1 MADEKRSP
9 SPSFLKEPH
18 LQSIITHQPSNS
30 TIKATTTNET
40 EYSAS
45 RYSSRDELTT
55 PPSPPPVH
63 NKRSST
69 AYSTHRP
76 VSSVGT
82 RTNFRWSTISRD
94 TGTAATNRSRWST
107 STHGAGENNR
117 GSMAITALPPLF
129 FSPVPNLGLT
139 PIPLPPKEPSIYDE
153 NVDGLARN
161 WAPGKKWTT
170 TLFVA
175 WLAFISPLASS
186 MVAPA
191 VSLIRE
197 EFRYGGKDYDT
208 FLVSVFI
215 FGYVFGSLIAAPLSD
230 VFGRKI
236 VLDVSTTLFWFWE
249 LACALAPNV
258 TSLLIFRLFAGL
270 GASAS
275 LSVGGG
281 VISDLFD
288 DNTRGGATA
297 LFAIGPVIG
306 PVIGPIAG
314 GFLAEECGWRW
325 IFWLLFILSAVT
337 LVGLVAFN
345 RETNPEILSRRKD
358 VDVKQLT
365 VKQRIFK
372 ALDWGIGGEDDRNV
386 TKKELLRAMI
396 LPWKMLFTAPIV
408 ALLCIYAAFV
418 YGLLYLLL
426 TTITPTFVSV
436 YGFSL
441 GSAGLAYIGLG
452 IGFLIAVAIIGGT
465 TDRHIAKHKARN
477 NGILV
482 PERRLQLCIYFSF
495 LIPVSFF
502 WYGFTANEDTH
513 WAAPII
519 GLAPFAIGMIGVFL
533 PIQTYLIDASPVY
546 AACSTAALA
555 SSRNVVGTFLPLA
568 GPRLY
573 EELGL
578 DWGNA
583 TLGFIAVALIPVPA
597 LVYRYGAKLRSMS
610 TWMRNEDEEAMV
622 SRPRQQAAEVDVG
635 DFGKESHV

>member
-1 MADEKRSP
+1 M
-9 SPSFLKEPH
+9 
-18 LQSIITHQPSNS
+18 T
-30 TIKATTTNET
+30 
-40 EYSAS
+40 
-45 RYSSRDELTT
+45 
-55 PPSPPPVH
+55 
-63 NKRSST
+63 
-69 AYSTHRP
+69 
-76 VSSVGT
+76 
-82 RTNFRWSTISRD
+82 
-94 TGTAATNRSRWST
+94 
-107 STHGAGENNR
+107 
-117 GSMAITALPPLF
+117 ITALPPLF

-139 PIPLPPKEPSIYDE
+139 PIPLPPKEPSIYDDHI
-153 NVDGLARN
+153 DGLART

-186 MVAPA
+186 MIAPA
-191 VSLIRE
+191 VSLIRR
-197 EFRYGGKDYDT
+197 EFQYEGQDYDT

-230 VFGRKI
+230 MFGRKV
-236 VLDVSTTLFWFWE
+236 VLDISTTLFWLWE

-314 GFLAEECGWRW
+314 GFLAENRGWRW
-325 IFWLLFILSAVT
+325 IFWLLFILSGLT
-337 LVGLVAFN
+337 LIGLISLN
-345 RETNPEILSRRKD
+345 RETNPEILSRRRD
-358 VDVKQLT
+358 VDVRQLT
-365 VKQRIFK
+365 LKQR
-372 ALDWGIGGEDDRNV
+372 EDDRSV
-386 TKKELLRAMI
+386 TKKELLRAMV

-436 YGFSL
+436 YGFTL

-477 NGILV
+477 NGVLV

-502 WYGFTANEDTH
+502 WYGFTANYDTH

-533 PIQTYLIDASPVY
+533 PIQTYLIDAAPVY

-573 EELGL
+573 DALGL

-583 TLGFIAVALIPVPA
+583 TLGFIAIVLIPVPA

-610 TWMRNEDEEAMV
+610 AWMRNGDEEAMIHQ
-622 SRPRQQAAEVDVG
+622 PRGEAVG
-635 DFGKESHV
+635 VDFGNVAKETQE